1 MCGIAGIFGNS
12 DPGGVQRMLAE
23 LSHRGPDDEGL
34 YYDHAV
40 VLGHRRL
47 AIIDT
52 SPAGHQPMGAADGA
66 VQIVY
71 NGEMYNFR
79 QQRSALEA
87 KGRQFHTQSDTEV
100 LLALYLEYGEDFL
113 TRVRGIFSLAI
124 YDKRGGPGR
133 EKLLLARDHFGIKPL
148 LYASSAGTLVF
159 ASELKAMI
167 ASGRVSTEIDSESLR
182 QLLSL
187 GSVAQPRTLLR
198 DVSALPSAHYL
209 VAVGNSVNVRRYWS
223 YETDRIVGLREIPYE
238 AQVSRLGEVMTESVI
253 GQTIAD
259 VPVGAFLSGGVDS
272 SLIVALMAREA
283 NGQVD
288 TFSVGFETD
297 ADAVDESYEA
307 SEVAAL
313 LGTRHSR
320 VLVGNSEIA
329 THLHRFVAGLDQPSV
344 DGLNSYFVSYAAAQ
358 SVTVSL
364 SGTGGDEMF
373 LGYPWF
379 AQIGREFGT
388 APLSGQAKRRWMR
401 SLFGGGR
408 EPAAGENS
416 NGARLREAFG
426 RLYHC
431 FGPDRARDLLAAE
444 RRAVAPFRSFAEDLE
459 PADELYD
466 GGALDRAGVLCL
478 NSYTRNQLLRDID
491 ACAMAHSLEVR
502 VPFLDP
508 VLVDFALS
516 LPPEAKIADPTA
528 AIAPGASYQDSG
540 VKRIVCDVAR
550 RYLPQEFFTR
560 RAKKGFILPC
570 GDWLRGPLAS
580 VVGDILSPANISSA
594 GLFDSEAVT
603 KVYSEFRNGGCH
615 WSRPWLLMIA
625 SLWHSEIILGA
636 NAQGPARSY
645 EPVSLGD

>member
-12 DPGGVQRMLAE
+12 DPGGVQGMLAA

-34 YYDHAV
+34 YYDDTVA
-40 VLGHRRL
+40 LGHRRL

-52 SPAGHQPMGAADGA
+52 SPAGHQPMGAAGGA
-66 VQIVY
+66 VQIAY

-79 QQRSALEA
+79 QQRSELEA
-87 KGRQFHTQSDTEV
+87 KGRRFHTQSDTEV

-113 TRVRGIFSLAI
+113 PRVRGIFSLAI

-148 LYASSAGTLVF
+148 VYARSGSTLAF
-159 ASELKAMI
+159 ASELKAMV
-167 ASGRVSTEIDSESLR
+167 ASGLVSTEIDSESLR

-209 VAVGNSVNVRRYWS
+209 VAVGDSINVRRYWS
-223 YETDRIVGLREIPYE
+223 YETDRVAGLRELPYE
-238 AQVSRLGEVMTESVI
+238 AQVARLGEVMTESVI

-307 SEVAAL
+307 GEVAAL

-320 VLVGNSEIA
+320 VLVGNSEIS
-329 THLHRFVAGLDQPSV
+329 THLHRFVTGLDQPSV

-358 SVTVSL
+358 AVTVSL
-364 SGTGGDEMF
+364 SGTGGDEIF

-388 APLSGQAKRRWMR
+388 ARLSGRAKRRWMR
-401 SLFGGGR
+401 SLFGGRG
-408 EPAAGENS
+408 PAFGESS

-431 FGPDRARDLLAAE
+431 FGPDSAQALLAAE
-444 RRAVAPFRSFAEDLE
+444 RRAAAPFRSFAEDLE
-459 PADELYD
+459 AADELHD

-508 VLVDFALS
+508 AVVDFALS

-580 VVGDILSPANISSA
+580 IVGDILSPANIRSA

-603 KVYSEFRNGGCH
+603 RVYSEFCTGNSH

-625 SLWHSEIILGA
+625 SLWHAEIVLGA
-636 NAQGPARSY
+636 RTQRPARAY
-645 EPVSLGD
+645 EPVSLGG